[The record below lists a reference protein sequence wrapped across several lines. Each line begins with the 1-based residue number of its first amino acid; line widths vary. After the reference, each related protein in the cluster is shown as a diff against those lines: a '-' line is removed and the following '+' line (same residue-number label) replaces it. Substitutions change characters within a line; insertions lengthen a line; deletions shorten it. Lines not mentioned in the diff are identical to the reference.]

1 MHVNAL
7 HALILQSYLLELT
20 RANLILRDTFM
31 LCITETSAH
40 FRDAE
45 VMWIKLL
52 MQLQLF
58 NSTINKNSEPNI
70 VERSE
75 NGFYGSYSWWI
86 LRSF

>member
-40 FRDAE
+40 FRDAQ
-45 VMWIKLL
+45 VMWIK
-52 MQLQLF
+52 LQLF
-58 NSTINKNSEPNI
+58 NSTINKNSEPNT

-75 NGFYGSYSWWI
+75 NGFYGSNS
-86 LRSF
+86 